1 MQSKKFD
8 GLVRHI
14 KKNGD
19 KFTVFEGSY
28 KNGEPSGYG
37 RLIQENGDMIRG
49 YWSKYDSSHLD

>member
-1 MQSKKFD
+1 MQSKKFE

-19 KFTVFEGSY
+19 KFTVFEGNY

-37 RLIQENGDMIRG
+37 RLI
-49 YWSKYDSSHLD
+49 